1 MNKTDTLSPISRSL
15 TYLSSILY
23 LSVGAALF
31 AAPQWAAVDFA
42 WNVSPFV
49 VMTIGAWFLGNGAM
63 AFESARDWRW
73 SVTHPT
79 LAYLW
84 AFAIADTAVFISFW
98 DKVNLGSVSATGYAL
113 ALIVGLVTA
122 LVGIT
127 EAITRRPTVRP
138 IGAPVETWVRTGMI
152 SFLIVTGILTLGG
165 LLAKQ
170 GGLSTEGVLF
180 PEKITVFT
188 VRVFAVFFGALLIG
202 GIPLIRS
209 QGVAPLYFILRPG
222 LVLIAATLIAA
233 LVNLGAFDFAARP
246 LGLGYFAAYLT
257 TLIFALVVIQRY
269 RGSAPLNVAA

>member
-1 MNKTDTLSPISRSL
+1 MNKTDSLSPLSRSL

-31 AAPQWAAVDFA
+31 LAPTWAAVDFA

-49 VMTIGAWFLGNGAM
+49 VMTIGAWFLGNVAM

-113 ALIVGLVTA
+113 ALLVGLITA
-122 LVGIT
+122 LMGIT
-127 EAITRRPTVRP
+127 EALTRRPVVTSVGTP
-138 IGAPVETWVRTGMI
+138 IETWLRSGMI
-152 SFLIVTGILTLGG
+152 FFLIVAAILTVGG
-165 LLAKQ
+165 LLAGQ
-170 GGLSTEGVLF
+170 GGLSTEGALF
-180 PEKITVFT
+180 PEKITLFT
-188 VRVFAVFFGALLIG
+188 VRVFAVFLGAVVIG

-222 LVLIAATLIAA
+222 LVLIAAIVIAA

-246 LGLGYFAAYLT
+246 LGLAYFAAYLI

-269 RGSAPLNVAA
+269 RGSAPLHAGG

>member
-1 MNKTDTLSPISRSL
+1 MSKTDSLSPLSRSL

-31 AAPQWAAVDFA
+31 LAPAWAAVDFA

-49 VMTIGAWFLGNGAM
+49 VMTIGAWFIGNGAM

-84 AFAIADTAVFISFW
+84 SFAIADTAVFVSFW
-98 DKVNLGSVSATGYAL
+98 DKVNLGSVSSTSYSL
-113 ALIVGLVTA
+113 ALLAGLATA
-122 LVGIT
+122 VVGIT
-127 EAITRRPTVRP
+127 EVLTRRPVVTSV
-138 IGAPVETWVRTGMI
+138 GAPVESWVRTSMI
-152 SFLIVTGILTLGG
+152 TFLIITGILTLGG
-165 LLAKQ
+165 LLAKG
-170 GGLSTEGVLF
+170 GGLSTEGALF
-180 PEKITVFT
+180 PEKITLFT

-222 LVLIAATLIAA
+222 IILIAAIVVAA
-233 LVNLGAFDFAARP
+233 LVNFAAFDFAARP
-246 LGLGYFAAYLT
+246 LGLGYFAAYLV
-257 TLIFALVVIQRY
+257 TLMFALVVLQRY
-269 RGSAPLNVAA
+269 RSSAPLNAA